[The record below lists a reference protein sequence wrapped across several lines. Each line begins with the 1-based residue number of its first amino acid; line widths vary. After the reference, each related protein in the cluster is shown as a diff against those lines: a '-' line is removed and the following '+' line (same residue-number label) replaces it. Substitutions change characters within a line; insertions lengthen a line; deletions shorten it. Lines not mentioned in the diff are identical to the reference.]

1 MMHSHWNQRMG
12 SLVMIFATI
21 AICPQT
27 VHASEPEH
35 LGLAELLIAT
45 ILPATNFYGDPALIT
60 LEGQNGKNYSTNRSR
75 CASLVTQLLEK
86 AYDPDFV
93 SWFGCT
99 SPHAASYHDAIEVED
114 GFTRIESIHDVRP
127 GDIIAI
133 RYLDAGCKN
142 LTCGTASN
150 CGSTGHV
157 AIVADFP
164 RSRAASKP
172 LVTGTTQYSVEII
185 DTSTSYHGADDTRY
199 QADVGGAHD
208 QGVGQGTMRLY
219 VDPDDD
225 AIVGHSWSTSSGSAF
240 YGNAKRDVVI
250 GRYAD

>member
-1 MMHSHWNQRMG
+1 MLSHWNQQMR
-12 SLVMIFATI
+12 SLVLGIAAFA
-21 AICPQT
+21 AVCPQT
-27 VHASEPEH
+27 VQASEPEH

-45 ILPATNFYGDPALIT
+45 ILPATNFYGDPALIS
-60 LEGQNGKNYSTNRSR
+60 LEGQNGKSYSTNRTR

-86 AYDPDFV
+86 AYNPDFV

-114 GFTRIESIHDVRP
+114 GFTLIESIHDVRP

-133 RYLDAGCKN
+133 QYLDAGCKN

-150 CGSTGHV
+150 CSSTGHV
-157 AIVADFP
+157 AMVADYP

-172 LVTGTTQYSVEII
+172 LITGTTQYSVEII

-199 QADVGGAHD
+199 KADIGGAHD
-208 QGVGQGTMRLY
+208 RGVGQGTMRLY

-225 AIVGHSWSTSSGSAF
+225 SIVGHTWSTSSGSAF